1 LTTILDKFKDS
12 SIGSSGRIMDFSSK
26 INPSGDFTKLYDLDV
41 ILNSW
46 SNILMTPKESYDHDP
61 EFGSNLFLLI
71 FDQADSKTEEAIK
84 EEIVRSVTTYDNRAV
99 IDSIDIS
106 FLSNQKGFSVS
117 IVVNYYGYK
126 NNITLNF
133 DENTF
138 QSYM

>member
-1 LTTILDKFKDS
+1 MTTILDKFKDS

-46 SNILMTPKESYDHDP
+46 SNILLTPKESYDHDP

-71 FDQADSKTEEAIK
+71 FDPADSKTEEAIK
-84 EEIVRSVTTYDNRAV
+84 EEIIRATTTYDNRAT
-99 IDSIDIS
+99 IDSIDVA
-106 FLSNQKGFSVS
+106 FMSNQKGFSVS

-126 NNITLNF
+126 NNMSLNF
-133 DENTF
+133 DETTF
-138 QSYM
+138 QFYM